1 MLIVLLFFLWSNVYF
16 CTLSSY
22 HGHLRPLTLGE
33 NIPFADESPERPLIQ
48 PRAKPLRVF
57 NNNTNMLDM
66 PKSSTVDDSKPE
78 FSSSSDTDSSTTSN
92 PREKLVKEMREMSRM
107 LFNLERK
114 ASNLERKIHLNRSLS
129 LNYKNHKNTECC
141 CRTPNMH
148 YNNLHNNTLGI
159 RSRLSLTKDEKT
171 DKNISKRRQ
180 LLDNLSPSNSANQI
194 TSGTNTSVG
203 KTRRHSGKDRSIRRR
218 HTVGGSHDYYLSNK
232 HGTINDCERFVTDT
246 SSNTLKIDD

>member
-1 MLIVLLFFLWSNVYF
+1 MI
-16 CTLSSY
+16 
-22 HGHLRPLTLGE
+22 GPD
-33 NIPFADESPERPLIQ
+33 I
-48 PRAKPLRVF
+48 
-57 NNNTNMLDM
+57 
-66 PKSSTVDDSKPE
+66 PKSSIIDAKSDAKSE
-78 FSSSSDTDSSTTSN
+78 FSSSSDTDTSTTSN
-92 PREKLVKEMREMSRM
+92 PREQLGKEDIRNEMREMSRL

-141 CRTPNMH
+141 CRTTNTN
-148 YNNLHNNTLGI
+148 YNNLHNSSLGI

-180 LLDNLSPSNSANQI
+180 LLDNNLSPSNSAVQI
-194 TSGTNTSVG
+194 TGGNGTNMTAGG
-203 KTRRHSGKDRSIRRR
+203 KTRRHNGKERSIRRR

-232 HGTINDCERFVTDT
+232 HGATNECERYIAADA

>member
-1 MLIVLLFFLWSNVYF
+1 MV
-16 CTLSSY
+16 
-22 HGHLRPLTLGE
+22 PD
-33 NIPFADESPERPLIQ
+33 P
-48 PRAKPLRVF
+48 
-57 NNNTNMLDM
+57 
-66 PKSSTVDDSKPE
+66 PKSSTIDDQKTE
-78 FSSSSDTDSSTTSN
+78 FSSSSDDTDTSTTSN
-92 PREKLVKEMREMSRM
+92 PREKLGKEDIRNEMREMSRM

-141 CRTPNMH
+141 CRTPNTH
-148 YNNLHNNTLGI
+148 YNNLHNSNSSFGI

-180 LLDNLSPSNSANQI
+180 LLDSNLSPSNSAGQI
-194 TSGTNTSVG
+194 TSGATNGTNITSSSGG
-203 KTRRHSGKDRSIRRR
+203 KSRRHSGKDRSIRRR

-232 HGTINDCERFVTDT
+232 HGAMNDCERYIVTDV